1 MSELSPWTGFSSWAS
16 WSAGSKAKLSCPLQ
30 KHVWSTRRT
39 TCSRE
44 MFNTFIRGCKQ
55 LLHCNVHTSSSHPR
69 VLFLSTFIY
78 LFLLTWVKNYLIRNI
93 LRRHD
98 FINSHDTNITFS
110 IKTSC
115 YAKNKKSKKKLENQ
129 NLHYSGSSQSFT
141 FIILQ
146 KDNKFQGIKPQFQ
159 TPGFNL

>member
-1 MSELSPWTGFSSWAS
+1 MSELSPWAGFPSWAS
-16 WSAGSKAKLSCPLQ
+16 WGAGSKAKLSCPLQ
-30 KHVWSTRRT
+30 KRVWSTRRT

-55 LLHCNVHTSSSHPR
+55 LLNSNVHISSSHPR
-69 VLFLSTFIY
+69 VPFLSTFF
-78 LFLLTWVKNYLIRNI
+78 FLLTWVKNYLIRNI

-115 YAKNKKSKKKLENQ
+115 YAKKKKAKKLENQ
-129 NLHYSGSSQSFT
+129 NLHYSGFSQSFI

-146 KDNKFQGIKPQFQ
+146 KENKFQGIKPQFQ